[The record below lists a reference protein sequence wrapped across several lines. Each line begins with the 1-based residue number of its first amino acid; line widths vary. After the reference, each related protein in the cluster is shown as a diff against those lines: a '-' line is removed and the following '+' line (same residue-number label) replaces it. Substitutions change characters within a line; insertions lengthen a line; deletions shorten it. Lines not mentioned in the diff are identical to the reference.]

1 MNTIEIPRFLLDYF
15 DSNTIHT
22 PLSAIEGY
30 TKAMLKGASGPLTD
44 EQRHSLEII
53 QQNAE
58 RLSNYFNFVI
68 HNQHYLV
75 WDQETLPAQV
85 LVRDL
90 VDDFKIVMKRY
101 AWFKVQSQSA
111 DYPLSVWVD
120 RRHIRNAFASIG
132 EFASYVCD
140 KKKEPVITIYAAEQT
155 GALTLRFELSRA
167 ADINLKNFAYYKD
180 YLYIAERVME
190 LHRGDL
196 MVENDKDV
204 LRILLNFRNLALF
217 KNNG

>member
-22 PLSAIEGY
+22 PLAAIEGY

-58 RLSNYFNFVI
+58 RLNNYFSFVI

-75 WDQETLPAQV
+75 WDQETLPTQ
-85 LVRDL
+85 LMLRDL
-90 VDDFKIVMKRY
+90 VDDFKIIMKRY
-101 AWFKVQSQSA
+101 AWFSVQSQIA
-111 DYPLSVWVD
+111 DNTLSVWVD
-120 RRHIRNAFASIG
+120 RRHIRNAFAAIG
-132 EFASYVCD
+132 EFASYICD
-140 KKKEPVITIYAAEQT
+140 KNKEPVITLHAAQQT
-155 GALTLRFELSRA
+155 GALTLQFELSRA
-167 ADINLKNFAYYKD
+167 ADINLKNLAYYKD

-190 LHRGDL
+190 LHRGDFVL
-196 MVENDKDV
+196 QNDKDA
-204 LRILLNFRNLALF
+204 LRIILTFRNLALF
-217 KNNG
+217 KNDG